1 MKEREREMI
10 CIYDMMIRSVTVQI
24 GRGTLYLS
32 YFVCRAV
39 QINRYAALS
48 FMAASLTVGTLP
60 LLYVP
65 PTPSRPTHLRSS
77 RYVAR
82 SLSVVAQ
89 WFSIF
94 VEGGGERSSHAI
106 SHRGNLGVRSTKR
119 IPDHLP
125 SSNIRTAKNL

>member
-1 MKEREREMI
+1 MRI
-10 CIYDMMIRSVTVQI
+10 DDVVIPSVTVQI

-32 YFVCRAV
+32 YFVCRAA

-77 RYVAR
+77 RYVAY
-82 SLSVVAQ
+82 SLTVVAQ
-89 WFSIF
+89 WFS
-94 VEGGGERSSHAI
+94 VSSGGGECRVQSHVAGISMFVILNVRRLIDRSNRLIDTQIKHPGS
-106 SHRGNLGVRSTKR
+106 
-119 IPDHLP
+119 
-125 SSNIRTAKNL
+125 KNL